1 MGMEIVGTIPEIL
14 GLLDEARSGERH
26 VIVYPDLV
34 GFRKIYGQ
42 YTKKHLEQDNEL
54 VVLLP
59 HYETV
64 DSVIAVL
71 QKAGVDV
78 ATYGRQGFFLIMD
91 AYKTYSGF
99 QEDRDL
105 LFKRILTHAAF
116 SGKTGI
122 SIILDMGVF
131 SFIEDVHRLA
141 AGHRNIVP
149 PQGSFKI
156 KGFLSYHMKD
166 YNKLS
171 KEQKAIRFSENYK
184 TLLVTE

>member
-1 MGMEIVGTIPEIL
+1 MEFVGTIPEIL
-14 GLLDEARSGERH
+14 GLADEARSGERH
-26 VIVYPDLV
+26 VIVYPDQI

-42 YTKKHLEQDNEL
+42 YTKRHLGQDNEL

-71 QKAGVDV
+71 QNAGVDV
-78 ATYGRQGFFLIMD
+78 ATYGRLGFLLIMD

-99 QEDRDL
+99 SEDRDL
-105 LFKRILTHAAF
+105 LFKRILTFAAF

-149 PQGSFKI
+149 AQGSFKV

-184 TLLVTE
+184 TLLVAE

>member
-1 MGMEIVGTIPEIL
+1 MGMEIVGTISEIL

-54 VVLLP
+54 VILLP

-78 ATYGRQGFFLIMD
+78 ATYGRQGFLLIMD
-91 AYKTYSGF
+91 AYRTYSGF

-116 SGKTGI
+116 SGRTGI

-141 AGHRNIVP
+141 AGRRNIVP
-149 PQGSFKI
+149 AQESFKI

-166 YNKLS
+166 YSKLS